1 MPILYLLRRFG
12 TRNMSRCLLAL
23 KKSSWNL
30 DQQGEVPKRMEGTW
44 EDALNKKA
52 KGALTFVRT
61 IASGDKNRLQSEE
74 YDLDLTCMRLLMYI
88 LFLTVP
94 V

>member
-1 MPILYLLRRFG
+1 
-12 TRNMSRCLLAL
+12 
-23 KKSSWNL
+23 
-30 DQQGEVPKRMEGTW
+30 MEGTW